1 MPDPLWGPVVQADGT
16 TFRLWAPGVDRLD
29 LMLGEDAR
37 PMEAGPDGWWS
48 RHVPGAGPGT
58 DYAFRLP
65 GGLTVPDPAARAQAG
80 DVHGPS
86 RIDVDGHAWRHETPA
101 RPWHE
106 AVVCE
111 LHVGTFTPE
120 GTFRAA
126 IDKLPLLAEAGYTA
140 IEIMPVAQFGGD
152 RGWGYDGVLL
162 FAPHPAYGTPDDLRA
177 LVDAAH
183 GHGLMVMLDVVYNH
197 FGPDGNYLGA
207 YAPDFFDSSRE
218 TPWGAAIA
226 FDRAP
231 VRAFFVENALHWLD
245 AYRLDGFRFDAI
257 DHVRDPGGDPEILV
271 EIARAIRE
279 RRPGAWLATE
289 DNRNVT
295 HLHERDGD
303 RTPLMSGEWNDD
315 WHNAAH
321 VLATGETE
329 GYYEAFADRP
339 DRMLARA
346 LAEGFAWQGET
357 QPDGQARGAP
367 SGHMAPDA
375 FVDFLQNHDQ
385 IGNRARGERLLSLCR
400 PETYRAL
407 QAMLMLS
414 PHVPLMFMGDEW
426 GARDPFLF
434 FADFDGALGLAVTE
448 GRRREFAGF
457 QGFAGTVPDPI
468 DPATFE
474 MSKLDWFGRGGPWLD
489 RFRSLARL
497 RAERIVP
504 LIPGTG
510 PGAGRVLDALEGCV
524 AVDWRLG
531 GGTLRMRA
539 NLGAARADLAP
550 AEGET
555 IHADG
560 TLGEPASCQIALA

>member
-1 MPDPLWGPVVQADGT
+1 METAWGPLVGTDGT
-16 TFRLWAPGVDRLD
+16 TFRLWAPGVDRLE
-29 LMLGEDAR
+29 LMLGDEAQA
-37 PMEAGPDGWWS
+37 MEAAPDGWWS
-48 RHVPGAGPGT
+48 CDVPGVGAGT

-65 GGLTVPDPAARAQAG
+65 GGLRVPDPAARLQAG

-86 RIDVDGHAWRHETPA
+86 RVEASDYRWHHESPR

-106 AVVCE
+106 AVICE

-126 IDKLPLLAEAGYTA
+126 IEKLPLLAESGYTA

-162 FAPHPAYGTPDDLRA
+162 YAPHPAYGTPDDLRA

-183 GHGLMVMLDVVYNH
+183 GAGLMVMLDVVYNH

-207 YAPDFFDSSRE
+207 YAPGFFDPTRE
-218 TPWGAAIA
+218 TPWGVAIA

-231 VRAFFVENALHWLD
+231 VRRFFVGNALHWLEG
-245 AYRLDGFRFDAI
+245 YRFDGFRFDAI
-257 DHVRDPGGDPEILV
+257 DHIRDASDPEMLV
-271 EIARAIRE
+271 EIAQAIRAV
-279 RRPGAWLATE
+279 RPDAWLATE

-295 HLHERDGD
+295 HLHEREAG
-303 RTPLMSGEWNDD
+303 RPMLVSGEWNDD
-315 WHNAAH
+315 VHNAAH

-346 LAEGFAWQGET
+346 LAEGFAWQGEV
-357 QPDGQARGAP
+357 QPDGHARGAP
-367 SGHMAPDA
+367 SGHLPPDA

-385 IGNRARGERLLSLCR
+385 IGNRARGERLLSLTR
-400 PETYRAL
+400 PAIYRAL
-407 QAMLMLS
+407 QSMLMLS
-414 PHVPLMFMGDEW
+414 PHVPLLFMGDEW

-434 FADFDGALGLAVTE
+434 FAGFDGELGRAVTE

-457 QGFAGTVPDPI
+457 QGFSGTVPDPV
-468 DPATFE
+468 DPATFA
-474 MSKLDWFGRGGPWLD
+474 MSKLDWFGRGGPWLE
-489 RFRSLARL
+489 RFRALARL

-504 LIPGTG
+504 LLPGTG
-510 PGAGRVLDALEGCV
+510 PDCGTAHEAAPGGI
-524 AVDWRLG
+524 AVDWRLHG
-531 GGTLRMRA
+531 GLLQMRA
-539 NLGAARADLAP
+539 NLGPEHVSLPTLR
-550 AEGET
+550 GET
-555 IHADG
+555 IHAEG
-560 TLGEPASCQIALA
+560 ALGAPSTCHVALV